1 MHRVS
6 NEKIAKIMNLSLIGV
21 VITNTIFAFVLIT
34 INKFLYSRGSIF
46 DIYGFPI
53 VIILGNLGYI
63 IYLFCYK
70 KIILLFSFLILL
82 APIYSWIKII
92 VISFD
97 SFINLSTNEYL
108 LLILIVIFEFILPIS
123 ILFFGSKKMMKL
135 NPY

>member
-1 MHRVS
+1 
-6 NEKIAKIMNLSLIGV
+6 MNLSLIGV
-21 VITNTIFAFVLIT
+21 VITNTIFTFVLIT
-34 INKFLYSRGSIF
+34 INKFLYSRGPIL

-92 VISFD
+92 VTSFD

-123 ILFFGSKKMMKL
+123 ILFFGSKKMGEEVKS
-135 NPY
+135 Y

>member
-1 MHRVS
+1 
-6 NEKIAKIMNLSLIGV
+6 MNLSLIAV
-21 VITNTIFAFVLIT
+21 VIINTVFAFVLIT
-34 INKFLYSRGSIF
+34 INKFLYSRGSVF

-82 APIYSWIKII
+82 VPIYSWIKII

-97 SFINLSTNEYL
+97 SFINLSINEYL
-108 LLILIVIFEFILPIS
+108 LLILIVVFEFTLPILIM
-123 ILFFGSKKMMKL
+123 ILKNKK
-135 NPY
+135 